1 MNYNKAIKIVKKNI
15 RRDPHLAFA
24 SILVMTL
31 TFLTLNLFIFS
42 VVGSGVILEYLS
54 DKAQVSI
61 FFLDTKSEE
70 EILVLKNKLE
80 EDTRVKSISYVS
92 KDQALKNFTEINKD
106 EPVLLESVESN
117 PLPASLEVR
126 AQKLVDLQ
134 KLSEEFE
141 QIDGVDDVRFYQDVV
156 DKFRKWATMLRIG
169 SFALLFILSTVSV
182 IVILTTIGITIHSK
196 GIEVEILKL
205 VGATDS
211 HVKTPL
217 VLQGVFYGI
226 SAAIISTI
234 VLFALIPVFSPMVNS
249 LFRGIEFSD
258 KWWVILFWSPI
269 FGGQG
274 LLYRILSLFGI
285 LFLEMVFGIFLGYIG
300 STLAIRKYLKY

>member
-234 VLFALIPVFSPMVNS
+234 VLFALIPV
-249 LFRGIEFSD
+249 
-258 KWWVILFWSPI
+258 
-269 FGGQG
+269 
-274 LLYRILSLFGI
+274 
-285 LFLEMVFGIFLGYIG
+285 
-300 STLAIRKYLKY
+300 